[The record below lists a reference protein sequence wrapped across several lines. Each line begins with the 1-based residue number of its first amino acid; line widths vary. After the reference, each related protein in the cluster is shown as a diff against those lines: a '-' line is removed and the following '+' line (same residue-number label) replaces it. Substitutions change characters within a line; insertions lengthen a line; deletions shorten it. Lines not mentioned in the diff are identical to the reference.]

1 MLFIAKT
8 PAPTSVE
15 IGHYFHGRQGKMFW
29 NKLVE
34 NGILSVTPNTFED
47 ENLLYHGYGITDIVK
62 EPREFGN
69 EPTRQEYQNGLK
81 QIQQII
87 EKYKADITVFVYKR
101 VLDNILKLSYGIKTK
116 AEYGFNNDL
125 QKLFGTKV
133 FVFLLFVVVTFRYSK

>member
-81 QIQQII
+81 QIPASVHQ
-87 EKYKADITVFVYKR
+87 YLAVLCLGVFNR
-101 VLDNILKLSYGIKTK
+101 RIDQESNALSLRTQL
-116 AEYGFNNDL
+116 FNPC
-125 QKLFGTKV
+125 QYHF
-133 FVFLLFVVVTFRYSK
+133 TFWD

>member
-1 MLFIAKT
+1 
-8 PAPTSVE
+8 
-15 IGHYFHGRQGKMFW
+15 MFW

-69 EPTRQEYQNGLK
+69 EPTRQEYQNGIK

>member
-1 MLFIAKT
+1 
-8 PAPTSVE
+8 
-15 IGHYFHGRQGKMFW
+15 MFW

-101 VLDNILKLSYGIKTK
+101 VLDNILKLGYGIKTK
-116 AEYGFNNDL
+116 SYFSC
-125 QKLFGTKV
+125 K
-133 FVFLLFVVVTFRYSK
+133 

>member
-1 MLFIAKT
+1 
-8 PAPTSVE
+8 
-15 IGHYFHGRQGKMFW
+15 MFW

-133 FVFLLFVVVTFRYSK
+133 FVFLLFVVVTFRYSI